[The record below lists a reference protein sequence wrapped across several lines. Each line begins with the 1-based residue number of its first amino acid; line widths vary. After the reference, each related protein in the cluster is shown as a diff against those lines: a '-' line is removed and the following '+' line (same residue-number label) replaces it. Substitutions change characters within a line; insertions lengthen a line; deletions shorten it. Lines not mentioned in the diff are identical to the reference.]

1 MKVSLIT
8 VVYNGESYI
17 ETCLRSIASQDYKDI
32 EYIIMDGGSKDRTL
46 EITERYRDYVTVIVS
61 EPDKGLYDA
70 MNKGI
75 ARATGDIVGILNSD
89 DFYAHPGIISRVV
102 QEFLD
107 KQVDTVFGDLV
118 FVSPENLKKV
128 VRYYSPKHFRVSWF
142 EKGDMPPHPTFFVKR
157 TLYEKYGTF
166 DTQYKIV
173 SDFELMLRFLHK
185 HHSTWSYIPEVLV
198 HMRTGGISTRGF
210 SSKIKLNS
218 EMRAACA
225 AHDVKTS
232 MAKIYSKYFTKIFQ
246 LVTRPG

>member
-17 ETCLRSIASQDYKDI
+17 ETCLKSIASQDYKDI
-32 EYIIMDGGSKDRTL
+32 EYIIMDGGSRDSTL
-46 EITERYRDYVTVIVS
+46 EIIDRYRDYVTVMVS

-75 ARATGDIVGILNSD
+75 SRATGDIVGILNSD

-102 QEFLD
+102 QEFRD

-157 TLYEKYGTF
+157 ELYEKYGTF

-198 HMRTGGISTRGF
+198 HMRTGGISTRGI
-210 SSKIKLNS
+210 SSKIKLNA

-232 MAKIYSKYFTKIFQ
+232 MAKIYSKYFTKILQ